1 MIPSL
6 SRTDNLS
13 PLPDLFFLGRRS
25 GTPSLIPSAGKAAPL
40 PVGHIPAQAA
50 APAQPQA
57 RKELYAPADPTVDVG
72 RSVQNAR
79 LSEIDGAV
87 RAHEQ
92 AHLAALG
99 PYAQGGAE
107 YSYLITADGRRYAV
121 GGSVNVNLQPVPG
134 DPEATI
140 RKAKALIMAAYAPT
154 SPSGPDMRVAAEAY
168 RMEMEAKRQLAK
180 EDATKK
186 QGKDTGL
193 NLYA

>member
-1 MIPSL
+1 MISSL
-6 SRTDNLS
+6 PRTDNLS
-13 PLPDLFFLGRRS
+13 SLHGIFHARR
-25 GTPSLIPSAGKAAPL
+25 PAGVNVSPQPAERAPGGN
-40 PVGHIPAQAA
+40 VIPA
-50 APAQPQA
+50 PP
-57 RKELYAPADPTVDVG
+57 RGKKVLYAPADPVVDVG
-72 RSVQNAR
+72 RAVQNAR

-99 PYAQGGAE
+99 PYATGGAE

-121 GGSVNVNLQPVPG
+121 GGSVDVNLQPVPG

-168 RMEMEAKRQLAK
+168 RMEMEAKRQLAQEEQAKK
-180 EDATKK
+180 EEKETSV
-186 QGKDTGL
+186 